1 MFNAIK
7 NEKIS
12 LIGKIFNSHWKLKNL
27 TNEMSDKDID
37 KLYSKIQRLVGFGG
51 KLIGAGGGGFF
62 GSG

>member
-12 LIGKIFNSHWKLKNL
+12 LIGKIFNSHWKLKRNL

-37 KLYSKIQRLVGFGG
+37 KLYSKF
-51 KLIGAGGGGFF
+51 KD
-62 GSG
+62 